1 LGFENASLESI
12 VIALRAVKLLT
23 DGIERILAVGW
34 LLDRFRTTVNALTNL
49 ALSIT
54 MPGQWT
60 QNRVADHPV
69 EVWNPGG
76 EPGIAAILLHDLDG
90 QVPLR
95 SVIEEANFPVIC
107 PVAGRTWWLSI
118 ESAGFP
124 EGALGWVRDQV
135 VPWASQQFQLQPP
148 QFGLIGIG
156 MGGHGALNL
165 SYRHARKFPVV
176 FAISAAV
183 DFHIY
188 QPIEPVLSETFE
200 SVEAA
205 RQQTATLHLH
215 PLNWPLYQRI
225 ACDPADPYWFEGCER
240 LASKLSSS
248 GIPFDGMFDHVSSDR
263 ATYDRGELKKALRD
277 LPEKIRE
284 AGRQLD
290 VV

>member
-1 LGFENASLESI
+1 
-12 VIALRAVKLLT
+12 
-23 DGIERILAVGW
+23 
-34 LLDRFRTTVNALTNL
+34 
-49 ALSIT
+49 

-60 QNRVADHPV
+60 RHTIADHPV
-69 EVWNPGG
+69 EVWHPGG
-76 EPGIAAILLHDLDG
+76 LCEVAALLLHDLDG

-95 SVIEEANFPVIC
+95 SVIEEANFRVVC
-107 PVAGRTWWLSI
+107 PLAGRSWWLTV
-118 ESAGFP
+118 ESSGFR

-135 VPWASQQFQLQPP
+135 VPWASEHLQLLPP
-148 QFGLIGIG
+148 RFGLIGIG

-183 DFHIY
+183 DFHVY
-188 QPIEPVLSETFE
+188 QPSEPVLTAAFE
-200 SVEAA
+200 SQEAA

-225 ACDPADPYWFEGCER
+225 ACDPSDPFWFEGCER

-248 GIPFDGMFDHVSSDR
+248 GIPFDGQFDPVSQDR
-263 ATYDRGELKKALRD
+263 ATYDRVELRKALRD

-284 AGRQLD
+284 AARQLD

>member
-1 LGFENASLESI
+1 
-12 VIALRAVKLLT
+12 
-23 DGIERILAVGW
+23 
-34 LLDRFRTTVNALTNL
+34 
-49 ALSIT
+49 

-60 QNRVADHPV
+60 RHTVANHPV

-76 EPGIAAILLHDLDG
+76 HTEVAAILLHDLDG

-95 SVIEEANFPVIC
+95 STIEEATYPVVC
-107 PVAGRTWWLSI
+107 PIAGRTWWLSVQ
-118 ESAGFP
+118 SAGFA
-124 EGALGWVRDQV
+124 EGALSWVRDEV
-135 VPWASQQFQLQPP
+135 APWASEQFLPSTLKP
-148 QFGLIGIG
+148 QTSTSLRLGLIGIG

-183 DFHIY
+183 DFHNY
-188 QPIEPVLSETFE
+188 QPSEPVLTETFE

-225 ACDPADPYWFEGCER
+225 ACDPSDPYWFEGCER

-248 GIPFDGMFDHVSSDR
+248 GIPFDGQFDHVSRDR
-263 ATYDRGELKKALRD
+263 AVYDRGELKKAIRD
-277 LPEKIRE
+277 LPEKVRE
-284 AGRQLD
+284 ASRQLD